1 MNRVFFFYR
10 VFDMI
15 TDVHSGSIFSLLPVN
30 VVFVGITMYALEHVN
45 FPQTFHFVCLLLK
58 NPIHFIH
65 LFLVISRSGS
75 LGLCLWNS
83 RYCLWINVAIPI
95 LHLCVI
101 RQWSGFGHWIWCLWF
116 ELDRFPT
123 ANTKILY
130 NFDNDALTEA
140 NSFERFR
147 IDYLHSGGLW
157 NSKQFI
163 IFFESFS
170 LLNCSC
176 SIFSFLDR
184 RVHITWFFEGSRSNR
199 SV

>member
-1 MNRVFFFYR
+1 
-10 VFDMI
+10 MI

-30 VVFVGITMYALEHVN
+30 VLFVGITMYALEHVN
-45 FPQTFHFVCLLLK
+45 FPLK
-58 NPIHFIH
+58 HSILFAFYCKTLIH

-75 LGLCLWNS
+75 IGLYIWNS

-116 ELDRFPT
+116 ELDRFPA

-130 NFDNDALTEA
+130 NFDNDALTGA
-140 NSFERFR
+140 NLFERFW

-170 LLNCSC
+170 LLFMFN
-176 SIFSFLDR
+176 F
-184 RVHITWFFEGSRSNR
+184 
-199 SV
+199 